1 MDRSGASWRISDVLA
16 WTTGY
21 LAKAGSSSPRL
32 DAELLLA
39 HTLST
44 RRINLYMDHDKP
56 LQQDELARFKESVK
70 KRVSGMCVAHI
81 TGTREFWKLPFRVEV
96 GVFVPRPETELLVEY
111 VLDHFSTASSARV
124 IDLCC
129 GVGPVG
135 VTLAAERRG
144 FLVTG
149 VDFNQRAIRL
159 ARENAAAAGV
169 SPRVDLVCGDVLAF
183 LDARQPGSPPPDL
196 VTCNPPYVPA
206 RDWDTLS
213 PAIRRFE
220 PREAVISGN
229 DGLDLLREIIP
240 RVAAALAAGG
250 RFVFEYSGPDQSPVL
265 EGLLLDAGFS
275 EIRVLRDLASIQ
287 RAMAGKRYVRAGS
300 STDH

>member
-1 MDRSGASWRISDVLA
+1 MDRSGASWRISDIIA

-39 HTLST
+39 HTLAT

-56 LQQDELARFKESVK
+56 LQQDELARFKEAVK
-70 KRVSGMCVAHI
+70 LRVSGMCVAHI
-81 TGTREFWKLPFRVEV
+81 TGTREFWKLPFRVES

-111 VLDHFSTASSARV
+111 VLDHFPNTSSACV

-149 VDFNQRAIRL
+149 VDINPRAIHL

-169 SPRVDLVCGDVLAF
+169 SPRVDLVCRDVLAF
-183 LDARQPGSPPPDL
+183 LDARRPEDPPAEL

-206 RDWDTLS
+206 EDWDTLS

-220 PREAVISGN
+220 PIEAVISGN
-229 DGLDLLREIIP
+229 DGLDLLRKIIP
-240 RVAAALAAGG
+240 RVADVLAVGG
-250 RFVFEYSGPDQSPVL
+250 RFVFEYSGPDQTSVL
-265 EGLLLDAGFS
+265 EKLLLDAGFS
-275 EIRVLRDLASIQ
+275 EIRVLRDLANID
-287 RAMAGKRYVRAGS
+287 RAMAGKR
-300 STDH
+300 